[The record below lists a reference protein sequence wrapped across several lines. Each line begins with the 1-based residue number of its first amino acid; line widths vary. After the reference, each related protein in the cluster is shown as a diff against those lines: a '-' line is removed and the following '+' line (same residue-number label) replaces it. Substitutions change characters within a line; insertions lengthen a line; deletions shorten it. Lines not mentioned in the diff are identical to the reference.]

1 MKTILVVANETL
13 GGAPLLARIK
23 EKAAADAGTRVV
35 VCVPR
40 TNPRQGNIIYD
51 EAVFDAAQ
59 VRIDLA
65 RKILREEGIEAI
77 GEVGDPD
84 PYTAT
89 MDAIAEYHPDEI
101 VISTYPAASSGWLR
115 RDLIE
120 RIAEA
125 TRHAR
130 RARRRRPRPGGPAL
144 RRHPRGRQPHRR
156 LRRPCSRRSRPA
168 RTSCER
174 HVFIFVV
181 PQEGGH
187 GVAARQARA
196 RLTQMIDRARA
207 ADLICA
213 GMIGDPDP
221 YTAVMNALQFF
232 RVDDIVISTLPATRS
247 GWMRADL
254 IERVRARLQQARRA
268 RRVRPRPRRPRR
280 SVMEAASIAHA
291 EHDHEH
297 HGPPPANRSSRVET
311 QLLGMLLFIVSEVMV
326 FGAFFTAYFFIRV
339 VAGDQW
345 FPFQGH
351 ELPVAVAGVN
361 TAILLSSSVT
371 MHWAE
376 TSIKNGN
383 RLGLKA
389 GILSTFLLGLHVPL
403 RPDQRVRPHRLRPA
417 RLRPGLGLLRPDRP
431 ARRARLRRPHPA
443 GDGRGA
449 LLPRALLARGAPRR
463 RGAGHLL
470 ALRRRHVGGRVLD
483 RLRALSVLNPLRSE
497 EEAFRALIYVVAVVV
512 VIVVLVLV
520 GRAIF

>member
-1 MKTILVVANETL
+1 VKTVLVVANETL

-23 EKAAADAGTRVV
+23 EKMSGEEGGRVV

-65 RKILREEGIEAI
+65 RKIMREEGLDAI

-125 TRHAR
+125 TPVPVEHVVVDLDQEGLPFGVTLAVANRTASS
-130 RARRRRPRPGGPAL
+130 PAL
-144 RRHPRGRQPHRR
+144 
-156 LRRPCSRRSRPA
+156 LEALKA
-168 RTSCER
+168 RTSDLER

-213 GMIGDPDP
+213 GMIADPDP
-221 YTAVMNALQFF
+221 YNAIMNALQFF

-254 IERVRARLQQARRA
+254 VERVRRA
-268 RRVRPRPRRPRR
+268 SNKPVEHVE
-280 SVMEAASIAHA
+280 STEAEAAA
-291 EHDHEH
+291 
-297 HGPPPANRSSRVET
+297 
-311 QLLGMLLFIVSEVMV
+311 
-326 FGAFFTAYFFIRV
+326 
-339 VAGDQW
+339 
-345 FPFQGH
+345 
-351 ELPVAVAGVN
+351 
-361 TAILLSSSVT
+361 
-371 MHWAE
+371 
-376 TSIKNGN
+376 
-383 RLGLKA
+383 
-389 GILSTFLLGLHVPL
+389 
-403 RPDQRVRPHRLRPA
+403 
-417 RLRPGLGLLRPDRP
+417 
-431 ARRARLRRPHPA
+431 
-443 GDGRGA
+443 
-449 LLPRALLARGAPRR
+449 
-463 RGAGHLL
+463 
-470 ALRRRHVGGRVLD
+470 
-483 RLRALSVLNPLRSE
+483 
-497 EEAFRALIYVVAVVV
+497 
-512 VIVVLVLV
+512 
-520 GRAIF
+520 